1 VGSLQIS
8 VSFVSLDDFANV
20 MSSPRSMTWN
30 SDARSWNPSGL
41 RAVIRK
47 NRLILDGE
55 KNACVSTRSSDA
67 ARTTCVVERDAL
79 DRRVKTDDDDGARA
93 RERSSGARAVR
104 DIACDALA
112 RDALAR
118 ASIASMGAR
127 GEV

>member
-1 VGSLQIS
+1 
-8 VSFVSLDDFANV
+8 
-20 MSSPRSMTWN
+20 
-30 SDARSWNPSGL
+30 
-41 RAVIRK
+41 
-47 NRLILDGE
+47 
-55 KNACVSTRSSDA
+55 
-67 ARTTCVVERDAL
+67 VVERDAL